1 MRQHTVGKIFLG
13 LTLLWLAHSASLTS
27 AWAGQ
32 AAALPLKVGI
42 VDLDRALKESAS
54 GKQALQ
60 SLKKFRDGVLKEIN
74 EKKRV
79 KEQKEGTLRELQTE
93 LTTQSLVL
101 SETAKRDKEETY
113 RRQVREL
120 KRFIDDSN
128 RFIEESERDL
138 REREAELTS
147 RLLRELLDIIK
158 SVGKEE
164 NFTIIFEKNERFLLF
179 AADAIDLT
187 DKIIKRA
194 DLAKR

>member
-1 MRQHTVGKIFLG
+1 MRQHTLGKVLLG
-13 LTLLWLAHSASLTS
+13 MTLIWLAHSESITR

-101 SETAKRDKEETY
+101 SEASKRDKEETY

-138 REREAELTS
+138 REREGELTS
-147 RLLRELLDIIK
+147 RLLRELLDLIK
-158 SVGKEE
+158 AVGKEE